1 MISHTVSAT
10 ETVQLLESILCNRSN
25 WFWRC
30 KHRKG
35 IQCVW
40 VELCGN
46 VGGIPRY
53 HPQRVAG
60 VNLKRTQRVKTL
72 IM

>member
-10 ETVQLLESILCNRSN
+10 ETVQLLESILCNRYN

-53 HPQRVAG
+53 HPYSAWPVSIWIERNAS
-60 VNLKRTQRVKTL
+60 KR
-72 IM
+72 